1 MAKKR
6 SKNII
11 KYRKPFRLNVGL
23 LLFLFL
29 FLYLI
34 ILAVLYIT
42 KDRVQ
47 IYQVEL
53 GRIADEV
60 TYTGMILRDE
70 QIQYSDRVG
79 YVNHYVQEGRKVSK
93 GRVVYS
99 VDENGTFSQ
108 QMEEIMQG
116 LDSFSDSAIEDLR
129 NELYTYSREFDNM
142 NFDAT
147 YSVKNNMEL
156 QILDD
161 LSSLAVN
168 SIEELFDSAAFYQ
181 GKSDQ
186 SGIVSYRLDGLEGV
200 TETDLTAA
208 MFQDAKQKIEYL
220 RSGQLQDAGSAVYKI
235 LPNEAWRLAF
245 PVSEEG
251 YQELS
256 AEIAGAEEGSSPT
269 MTIRILS
276 TDQTVTA
283 PYQIFTG
290 SDGSPFCELQIPKYS
305 SEYIG
310 ERYLKFQIVK
320 EQETGLKIPSSAVV
334 TESFYQIPASYATLG
349 GNQKVYG
356 FNVQKVGSD
365 TVEFVAPTFYAL
377 IDDVYYVNQ
386 KEFSAGDRIYM
397 PDSEETYLVADMT
410 DLAGV
415 FSVNRGYAVFRRIEI
430 LEEKEGLCLISPD
443 TQYGLQPYD
452 HIILDSTG
460 ISEYD
465 VIY

>member
-47 IYQVEL
+47 IYQVES

-108 QMEEIMQG
+108 QLEEIMQG

-168 SIEELFDSAAFYQ
+168 SIE
-181 GKSDQ
+181 
-186 SGIVSYRLDGLEGV
+186 
-200 TETDLTAA
+200 
-208 MFQDAKQKIEYL
+208 
-220 RSGQLQDAGSAVYKI
+220 
-235 LPNEAWRLAF
+235 
-245 PVSEEG
+245 
-251 YQELS
+251 
-256 AEIAGAEEGSSPT
+256 
-269 MTIRILS
+269 
-276 TDQTVTA
+276 
-283 PYQIFTG
+283 
-290 SDGSPFCELQIPKYS
+290 
-305 SEYIG
+305 
-310 ERYLKFQIVK
+310 
-320 EQETGLKIPSSAVV
+320 
-334 TESFYQIPASYATLG
+334 
-349 GNQKVYG
+349 
-356 FNVQKVGSD
+356 
-365 TVEFVAPTFYAL
+365 
-377 IDDVYYVNQ
+377 
-386 KEFSAGDRIYM
+386 
-397 PDSEETYLVADMT
+397 
-410 DLAGV
+410 
-415 FSVNRGYAVFRRIEI
+415 
-430 LEEKEGLCLISPD
+430 
-443 TQYGLQPYD
+443 
-452 HIILDSTG
+452 
-460 ISEYD
+460 
-465 VIY
+465 